1 MHESRQ
7 ATGSEFG
14 PAQNQ
19 NHDVEES
26 IIPVYNCQV
35 MTYMETIDRYR
46 KPSALGPSI
55 SGG

>member
-26 IIPVYNCQV
+26 IITVRHCQV

-46 KPSALGPSI
+46 TPGARGPSI

>member
-19 NHDVEES
+19 NHDVEEP
-26 IIPVYNCQV
+26 IITVRHCQV

-46 KPSALGPSI
+46 TPGAREPSI